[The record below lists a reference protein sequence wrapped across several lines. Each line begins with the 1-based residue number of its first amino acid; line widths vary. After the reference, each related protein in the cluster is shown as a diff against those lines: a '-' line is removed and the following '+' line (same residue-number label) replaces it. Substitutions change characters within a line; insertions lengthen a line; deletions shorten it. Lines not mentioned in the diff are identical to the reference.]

1 MKGHQGNKNYYYM
14 CSMSLIFM
22 FFYSVLILTNSER
35 IYELADNMDGM
46 KAFFAIILVVSFLV
60 SIKFAIDGIT
70 QVIIG
75 QREKLG
81 IYSLAGNRIAFLAR
95 MVTVNLFKSFFI
107 ASIIGVILGTI
118 YSRCIIVLLELIF
131 EMSNIPI
138 NIIGFKTFTEYIFLL
153 IAVIC
158 INYLVACILLKRK
171 DIKDLIYCEDMLK
184 VEESIIKHNNL
195 LRYSVITTGILALT
209 AILIFLIIKNIQYDI
224 VKYWIMASLISG
236 SCLIYRLT
244 KMIILIR
251 LNKNAKFSSKSF
263 FKYIF
268 SQEVI
273 RNWKKYYK
281 NQCLSTT
288 ILCLSCLFLFGSLTI
303 GYSYKENIAK
313 EAPFDLAVSVDAKN
327 VNFSSVKNKIDF
339 NNVTDNIE
347 YKIYFNDDFKKYN
360 LPTQCIKLS
369 DYNHLRKLLNK
380 EPIYLSNDHY
390 LVQVEDRSI
399 EKRIKNEVH
408 NTQISINNKDYYM
421 AEGIQN
427 FPFLQSNINGRF
439 ELLVFN
445 DEVINEMQLP
455 VKRNVLIVNFKNQ
468 PNAQL
473 KNVLYKTLNSSTN
486 LIMDNEKDHIT
497 IKVVLKEWSR
507 LNGLVGLSILTIFGV
522 FLASILILIAIS
534 HIAFYS
540 IKNLDKI
547 DRENKI
553 YFNLGWSLQDIIQYN
568 TYRNKA
574 FYINATT
581 MILFSLLI
589 TTLSIYYSI
598 NQYIDKD
605 IYIFAFSGISFF
617 LYLLIMVGYRI
628 SINRILCSKIYE

>member
-1 MKGHQGNKNYYYM
+1 MKSHPGNKNYYYM
-14 CSMSLIFM
+14 FSMSLIFM
-22 FFYSVLILTNSER
+22 FFYAVLILINSER

-95 MVTVNLFKSFFI
+95 MVTVNLLKSFFI

-118 YSRCIIVLLELIF
+118 YSRCIAMLLELIF

-153 IAVIC
+153 ITVIC
-158 INYLVACILLKRK
+158 INYLVACIILKRK

-209 AILIFLIIKNIQYDI
+209 AIFIFLIIKNIQYDI
-224 VKYWIMASLISG
+224 AKYWIIASLISG

-244 KMIILIR
+244 KMITLIR

-263 FKYIF
+263 FKYVF

-313 EAPFDLAVSVDAKN
+313 EAPFDLAVSVDANN
-327 VNFSSVKNKIDF
+327 VDFSSVKNKIDF

-347 YKIYFNDDFKKYN
+347 YKIYLNDDFKKYN
-360 LPTQCIKLS
+360 LPVQCIKLS

-380 EPIYLSNDHY
+380 ELIKLSNDHY
-390 LVQVEDRSI
+390 LVQVEDMSI

-408 NTQISINNKDYYM
+408 NNQISINNKDYYM

-553 YFNLGWSLQDIIQYN
+553 YFNLGWSLQDISQYN

-581 MILFSLLI
+581 MILLSLLI

-605 IYIFAFSGISFF
+605 IYIFTFSGISFF